1 MAGFPIS
8 FLSDLVNRQT
18 GDSSIYSLG
27 KTATV
32 ADTNQAAL
40 MSLLDGLSNGETII
54 GKIMASSEGSIQI
67 LTGDNVLINAE
78 ISEGVSL
85 KTGQTAL
92 FEVNKSA
99 DNHVSLRPLYQ
110 NPASEETAASALKQ
124 AGLPVN
130 ERTMEFVARSMEYGN
145 PIDRNS
151 LVSAYRDVALFPEA
165 PVKYIVDLKQMNI
178 PVNEANI
185 EQYRAYL
192 NMENSV
198 SQAFTDISR
207 GLTEEFALLTEDA
220 FSSLETLQGEETGT
234 VSAAVSKATGFVAS
248 LSEFAAS
255 LEEIPG
261 DGALTDKGLLSA
273 LKERLASFTDTPAL
287 NAVLGEENTESSPVT
302 VFKAF
307 LSDTEKLLNKLAGTG
322 EKLPED
328 VRPAEIKDLL
338 TDGFK
343 ELLSKTFT
351 AQWSLDKDKIGDKK
365 EIRDL
370 YERLFD
376 QSGKLL
382 NGLSE
387 NLGKDSPVTAGVR
400 TLADN
405 LQFMNSLNNFVPYI
419 QIPFRSENG
428 NNASELYVYK
438 NKKSLSSGD
447 GEISAFIHLDMESL
461 GPTDVYVRLKEQAV
475 STRFTLKDDETLSLV
490 HEHIDFLNKRL
501 NEKGYSFS
509 SEMITMKD
517 PVPPITDML
526 LNKTDR
532 IMVAKTKFDARV

>member
-18 GDSSIYSLG
+18 GDSSIYSLN
-27 KTATV
+27 KAANI
-32 ADTNQAAL
+32 ADSNQAAL

-110 NPASEETAASALKQ
+110 NTASEETAASALKQ

-198 SQAFTDISR
+198 SEAFTDIS
-207 GLTEEFALLTEDA
+207 GSVSEEFAALTEEAL
-220 FSSLETLQGEETGT
+220 SSLVSGEENT
-234 VSAAVSKATGFVAS
+234 VNPGFSKALEFLGS
-248 LSEFAAS
+248 LSEFAGS
-255 LEEIPG
+255 MEEIPG
-261 DGALTDKGLLSA
+261 DRSLIDP
-273 LKERLASFTDTPAL
+273 ERLASLKENLVKFTETSALDELTVSDESVDLSPAK
-287 NAVLGEENTESSPVT
+287 

-307 LSDTEKLLNKLAGTG
+307 LTDTGNMLQKLSENGG
-322 EKLPED
+322 KLPEGTD
-328 VRPAEIKDLL
+328 IQALKSLLTENLKDLL
-338 TDGFK
+338 TR
-343 ELLSKTFT
+343 TFT
-351 AQWSLDKDKIGDKK
+351 SQWSLDTDKIGDKK

-370 YERLFD
+370 YERLFE

-382 NGLSE
+382 TGLTE
-387 NLGKDSPVTAGVR
+387 NLGKDSPVTARVQ
-400 TLADN
+400 TLSDN
-405 LQFMNSLNNFVPYI
+405 LQFMNSLNNFVPYV
-419 QIPFRSENG
+419 QIPFRGENG

-438 NKKSLSSGD
+438 NKKSLSDGE

-461 GPTDVYVRLKEQAV
+461 GPTDVYVKLKDQAV
-475 STRFTLKDDETLSLV
+475 STKFTLKDDETLTLV

>member
-110 NPASEETAASALKQ
+110 NTASEETAASALKQ

-207 GLTEEFALLTEDA
+207 GLTEEFALLTED
-220 FSSLETLQGEETGT
+220 
-234 VSAAVSKATGFVAS
+234 
-248 LSEFAAS
+248 
-255 LEEIPG
+255 
-261 DGALTDKGLLSA
+261 
-273 LKERLASFTDTPAL
+273 
-287 NAVLGEENTESSPVT
+287 
-302 VFKAF
+302 
-307 LSDTEKLLNKLAGTG
+307 
-322 EKLPED
+322 
-328 VRPAEIKDLL
+328 
-338 TDGFK
+338 
-343 ELLSKTFT
+343 
-351 AQWSLDKDKIGDKK
+351 
-365 EIRDL
+365 
-370 YERLFD
+370 
-376 QSGKLL
+376 
-382 NGLSE
+382 
-387 NLGKDSPVTAGVR
+387 
-400 TLADN
+400 
-405 LQFMNSLNNFVPYI
+405 
-419 QIPFRSENG
+419 
-428 NNASELYVYK
+428 
-438 NKKSLSSGD
+438 
-447 GEISAFIHLDMESL
+447 
-461 GPTDVYVRLKEQAV
+461 
-475 STRFTLKDDETLSLV
+475 
-490 HEHIDFLNKRL
+490 
-501 NEKGYSFS
+501 
-509 SEMITMKD
+509 
-517 PVPPITDML
+517 
-526 LNKTDR
+526 
-532 IMVAKTKFDARV
+532 

>member
-8 FLSDLVNRQT
+8 FLSDLVNRQSV
-18 GDSSIYSLG
+18 DSSIYSLN
-27 KTATV
+27 KAANI
-32 ADTNQAAL
+32 ADSNQAAL

-110 NPASEETAASALKQ
+110 NTASEETAASALKQ

-198 SQAFTDISR
+198 SEAFTDIS
-207 GLTEEFALLTEDA
+207 GSVSEEFAAFTEEA
-220 FSSLETLQGEETGT
+220 LSSLVSGEENT
-234 VSAAVSKATGFVAS
+234 VNPGFSKALEFLGS
-248 LSEFAAS
+248 LSEFAGS
-255 LEEIPG
+255 MEEIPG
-261 DGALTDKGLLSA
+261 DRSLIDP
-273 LKERLASFTDTPAL
+273 ERLASLKENLVKFTETSALDELTASDGSVDLSPAK
-287 NAVLGEENTESSPVT
+287 

-307 LSDTEKLLNKLAGTG
+307 LTDTGNMLQKLSENGG
-322 EKLPED
+322 KLPEGTD
-328 VRPAEIKDLL
+328 IQALKSLLTENLKDLL
-338 TDGFK
+338 TH
-343 ELLSKTFT
+343 TFT
-351 AQWSLDKDKIGDKK
+351 SQWSLDKDKIGDKK

-382 NGLSE
+382 SGLTE
-387 NLGKDSPVTAGVR
+387 NLGKDSPVTARVQ
-400 TLADN
+400 TLSDN
-405 LQFMNSLNNFVPYI
+405 LQFMNSLNNFVPYV

-438 NKKSLSSGD
+438 NKKSLSDGD

-461 GPTDVYVRLKEQAV
+461 GPTDVYVKLKDQAV
-475 STRFTLKDDETLSLV
+475 STKFTLKDDETLTLV